1 MYVFMHT
8 IIIIKSP
15 QTIYILIYEVT
26 QVMISDEYNTN
37 NSRSR
42 DRIIN
47 LVTIGNKEYRYRRD
61 SISNHE
67 GYSYMVKRDN
77 SSDDD
82 ITIAVMI
89 MMR

>member
-42 DRIIN
+42 DRRIKP
-47 LVTIGNKEYRYRRD
+47 VTISNKEYRYRRD

-82 ITIAVMI
+82 ITIVVMI

>member
-8 IIIIKSP
+8 IIIIKSL

-42 DRIIN
+42 DRRIKP
-47 LVTIGNKEYRYRRD
+47 VTIGNKEYRYWRD

-67 GYSYMVKRDN
+67 GYSYIVKRDN

-82 ITIAVMI
+82 ITIVVMI

>member
-89 MMR
+89 KMR

>member
-42 DRIIN
+42 DRRIKP
-47 LVTIGNKEYRYRRD
+47 VTIGNKEYRYRRD